1 MRIAIFSDPHANLQ
15 ATEAVL
21 EQVRMRSPDL
31 TICLG
36 DLVDYGASPNEV
48 VELVRSSCDLVLC
61 GNHDLA
67 VIGAI
72 GYSRFRDHAKA
83 ALEWTRGVLSKHSAN
98 YLDGLTPSSEVE
110 GAHMFHGSPRDPV
123 NEYVLKGEV
132 AEANFLE
139 VEMRLVF
146 VGHTHMAGASRYD
159 GSLAGWPL
167 SPGRLLLDD
176 ARWILNP
183 GSVGQP
189 RDSDPRASW
198 ILWDTEGSWVD
209 LMRTSY
215 DVAAAQRAI
224 RAAGLPDLLADRL
237 AEGR

>member
-1 MRIAIFSDPHANLQ
+1 MRIAIISDLHANLQ

-21 EQVRMRSPDL
+21 EQVRICSPDL

-67 VIGAI
+67 VIGTI

-83 ALEWTRGVLSKHSAN
+83 AAEWTRDVLSKRSAD
-98 YLDGLTPSSEVE
+98 YLDELSPSAEVE
-110 GAHMFHGSPRDPV
+110 GAHLFHGSPRDPI
-123 NEYVLKGEV
+123 NEYVLMGEV
-132 AEANFLE
+132 AEANFLANDLQ
-139 VEMRLVF
+139 LVF
-146 VGHTHMAGASRYD
+146 VGHTHMAAVFRYD
-159 GSLAGWPL
+159 GALRGWPL
-167 SPGRLLLDD
+167 SPGRLMLDE

-198 ILWDTEGSWVD
+198 MLWDTEEAWVE

-215 DVAAAQRAI
+215 DIESAQRAI
-224 RAAGLPDLLADRL
+224 RAAGLPAMLADRL
-237 AEGR
+237 GEGR